1 MKKGRVRRLSERA
14 GRNVSERRAG
24 LETGNVGAD
33 PPVTRGRPLLV
44 GASRATEP
52 HRSHRGIG
60 DGMHDKE
67 TDRNTGSPCGEE
79 RDPHPATREGQAGPQ
94 RVTERPVVATK
105 SGNAG
110 GAKGP

>member
-1 MKKGRVRRLSERA
+1 MNAEQASKQVMWELTRLSDGE
-14 GRNVSERRAG
+14 GRCS
-24 LETGNVGAD
+24 VG
-33 PPVTRGRPLLV
+33 V
-44 GASRATEP
+44 SRATEP

-67 TDRNTGSPCGEE
+67 TDRNTGSPCGEG
-79 RDPHPATREGQAGPQ
+79 RDPQPATREGQAGSQ
-94 RVTERPVVATK
+94 RVTDRPVVVTK